1 MPKHLPFL
9 YVEDNPK
16 KFELTSV
23 MKVVF
28 VPITHNGDATTCNNM
43 FAKAEPQQHPF
54 NDAVAKIIWHVRW
67 TAKGLMPVK
76 PALHLAGSAVIP
88 PGKALALKA

>member
-1 MPKHLPFL
+1 M
-9 YVEDNPK
+9 YATNNPK
-16 KFELTSV
+16 QFELISL
-23 MKVVF
+23 MKVAF
-28 VPITHNGDATTCNNM
+28 VPNSENGDATTCNNM